1 MARQSL
7 TLARAKKLAADA
19 IKDNDAH
26 AEELIELFVRTT
38 DQKASAESQTIKTEV
53 LKTWYNATEHYRE
66 GFRDFIA
73 QFEDEGPSG
82 DGDELGDET
91 LQSNDHVS

>member
-38 DQKASAESQTIKTEV
+38 DQKANAESQTIKTEI

-73 QFEDEGPSG
+73 QFQDDEAGNDEDELSA
-82 DGDELGDET
+82 DT
-91 LQSNDHVS
+91 VRSNAPAS